1 MLLLIYS
8 AITGMLTPII
18 LFIAPYIFEYF
29 NITELPI
36 PIDLVVY
43 AIITAIFT
51 VLVYLFHT
59 QNTKSSCDPP
69 QTNPK
74 AALLTSVNALIITG
88 LFFMAL
94 DYFPSILRP
103 FYLLF
108 NTEHELMG
116 ILAKSIMVFMVTFL
130 ILFNASFTSIK
141 ETCKPRIDI
150 LKGVYSS
157 EVKKLVNP
165 NDVSER
171 GTETAFDWAALV
183 GMNIDAAITKIKST
197 NSKLEILKLAQ
208 GTPLPE
214 GPTNENRVVVFY
226 GTDDRVSKKPV
237 FG

>member
-1 MLLLIYS
+1 MLLIIYS

-36 PIDLVVY
+36 PIDLIVY
-43 AIITAIFT
+43 AIITVILTGF
-51 VLVYLFHT
+51 VYLFHI

-74 AALLTSVNALIITG
+74 AALLTSVNAFIIIG

-108 NTEHELMG
+108 NSEHEILG
-116 ILAKSIMVFMVTFL
+116 ILSKSIMVFMIIFL

-141 ETCKPRIDI
+141 DTCKPPIDV

-157 EVKKLVNP
+157 EEKKLVNP
-165 NDVSER
+165 NDVSEK

-183 GMNIDAAITKIKST
+183 GMEIEAAITKIKST
-197 NSKLEILKLAQ
+197 NAKIEVVKLAQ
-208 GTPLPE
+208 GTPLPT
-214 GPTNENRVVVFY
+214 GPTKEDRVVVFY
-226 GTDDRVSKKPV
+226 GSDNRVSKKPV

>member
-8 AITGMLTPII
+8 VITGMLTPIT

-43 AIITAIFT
+43 AIITVIFT

-157 EVKKLVNP
+157 EEKKLVNP
-165 NDVSER
+165 NDVSEK

-208 GTPLPE
+208 GTPLPT
-214 GPTNENRVVVFY
+214 GQKNDNRVVIFY
-226 GTDDRVSKKPV
+226 GTDNRVSNKPI